1 MGQGAPPGHG
11 GRHVSGLH
19 RLPQARQQQRWRA
32 LLACIAGVQCWRA
45 VLAYSARVSKL
56 YFRYAA
62 MNAGKSTALL
72 QVAYNYEERG
82 MRVRLFT
89 AAHDDRMGRGL
100 IGSRLGLTRPADTFG
115 ATTAFD
121 RAGLGSVQGST
132 QSSAKSSAKSTGPV
146 ADPTAPLACVLID
159 EAQFLTPQQV
169 CQLHRMAH
177 AEHLPVICF
186 GLRSD
191 FRGEAFAGSAMLMT
205 LADDIEEMKTI
216 CACARK
222 ATMNIRIDAAGRR
235 VQAGEQIEIGG
246 NERYRAVCPSCFYAD
261 DEGGAE
267 QAPGLFG

>member
-1 MGQGAPPGHG
+1 MANSVPTRSGDRLCG
-11 GRHVSGLH
+11 GPRRRP
-19 RLPQARQQQRWRA
+19 RLP
-32 LLACIAGVQCWRA
+32 
-45 VLAYSARVSKL
+45 YSAAVSKL

-100 IGSRLGLTRPADTFG
+100 IGSRLGLTRVADTFG
-115 ATTAFD
+115 AFTSFD
-121 RAGLGSVQGST
+121 RAGLEGPPPNAQSTVQST
-132 QSSAKSSAKSTGPV
+132 AQRSEPSSGQRNAQANR
-146 ADPTAPLACVLID
+146 LACVLID
-159 EAQFLTPQQV
+159 EAQFLTPVQV
-169 CQLHRMAH
+169 RQLHRMAH

-191 FRGEAFAGSAMLMT
+191 FRGVAFAGSAMLMT

-235 VQAGEQIEIGG
+235 VQDGEQIEIGG
-246 NERYRAVCPSCFYAD
+246 NERYVPLCRKHFSQALA
-261 DEGGAE
+261 GAKIP
-267 QAPGLFG
+267 A

>member
-1 MGQGAPPGHG
+1 M
-11 GRHVSGLH
+11 R
-19 RLPQARQQQRWRA
+19 RR
-32 LLACIAGVQCWRA
+32 
-45 VLAYSARVSKL
+45 LAYSAPVSKL

-100 IGSRLGLTRPADTFG
+100 IGSRLGLTRQADSFG
-115 ATTAFD
+115 AFTSFD
-121 RAGLGSVQGST
+121 RAGLESPLANDQSGGQSGR
-132 QSSAKSSAKSTGPV
+132 QSSAQERR
-146 ADPTAPLACVLID
+146 LACVLID
-159 EAQFLTPQQV
+159 EAQFLTPVQV
-169 CQLHRMAH
+169 RQLHRMAH
-177 AEHLPVICF
+177 LEQLPVICF

-191 FRGEAFAGSAMLMT
+191 FRGVAFAGSAMLMT

-235 VQAGEQIEIGG
+235 VQDGEQVEIGG

-261 DEGGAE
+261 AEGGAE